1 VNTHFPSHRRSTFAL
16 LPVVTIAAAIAVFIG
31 DTIAHPAI
39 AVGVLYVPVVLLA
52 ARFCEPRTL
61 PGVAGACVAL
71 VVVSYVLTGGD
82 EAATANLVVSIATIA
97 LTTLLVVQQ
106 QSAVRHRKQA
116 EDALREA
123 QAALAHVT
131 RVTTLGE
138 VTASLAH
145 ELNQPLA
152 AIVNNATASVG
163 LLADGGPE
171 IDEVRDA
178 VTDIIAD
185 AERASAII
193 ERVRALAKRSP
204 PERAPLR
211 VADLVDDVLA
221 ISASQ
226 CVARRV
232 TIASDV
238 AADLPVV
245 LGDRVQL
252 QQVLL
257 NLILNAID
265 AMATV
270 EEPDRKLEIRARP
283 DTHGGP
289 SAVRISVI
297 DRGVGF
303 GEMETSRLFEPF
315 YTTKPN
321 GMGIGLAISRTIVEA
336 HRGRLWAEP
345 NHGRGA
351 TFSIVLPTEGASAA

>member
-1 VNTHFPSHRRSTFAL
+1 MHVLVLRRDRD
-16 LPVVTIAAAIAVFIG
+16 G
-31 DTIAHPAI
+31 
-39 AVGVLYVPVVLLA
+39 
-52 ARFCEPRTL
+52 
-61 PGVAGACVAL
+61 L
-71 VVVSYVLTGGD
+71 V
-82 EAATANLVVSIATIA
+82 
-97 LTTLLVVQQ
+97 
-106 QSAVRHRKQA
+106 
-116 EDALREA
+116 
-123 QAALAHVT
+123 
-131 RVTTLGE
+131 
-138 VTASLAH
+138 
-145 ELNQPLA
+145 
-152 AIVNNATASVG
+152 
-163 LLADGGPE
+163 
-171 IDEVRDA
+171 
-178 VTDIIAD
+178 
-185 AERASAII
+185 
-193 ERVRALAKRSP
+193 
-204 PERAPLR
+204 
-211 VADLVDDVLA
+211 
-221 ISASQ
+221 
-226 CVARRV
+226 RRV

-238 AADLPVV
+238 PTDLPVV

>member
-1 VNTHFPSHRRSTFAL
+1 MT
-16 LPVVTIAAAIAVFIG
+16 AAAAVAVFIG
-31 DTIAHPAI
+31 DTITHPAI

-61 PGVAGACVAL
+61 PVVAGACIAL
-71 VVVSYVLTGGD
+71 VVVSYAVTVSD
-82 EAATANLVVSIATIA
+82 EAAAANLVVSIATIA
-97 LTTLLVVQQ
+97 LTTFLVVQQ
-106 QSAVRHRKQA
+106 QSAVRQRRRT
-116 EDALREA
+116 EDALQEA
-123 QAALAHVT
+123 QATLAHVT
-131 RVTTLGE
+131 RVTMLGE

-145 ELNQPLA
+145 EINQPLA
-152 AIVNNATASVG
+152 AIVNNASASIG
-163 LLADGGPE
+163 LLSGSGPG

-178 VTDIIAD
+178 VTDIIGD

-204 PERAPLR
+204 PERAPLS
-211 VADLVDDVLA
+211 VANLVNEVVA
-221 ISASQ
+221 IVASQ
-226 CVARRV
+226 SVARRV

-238 AADLPVV
+238 PADLPVV

-257 NLILNAID
+257 NLILNGID

-270 EEPDRKLEIRARP
+270 NEPDRKLEIRARP
-283 DTHGGP
+283 DTDGARP
-289 SAVRISVI
+289 AVRINVT

-303 GEMETSRLFEPF
+303 AGMETSRLFELF

-336 HRGRLWAEP
+336 HRGRLSAEP

-351 TFSIVLPTEGASAA
+351 TFSIVLPAEEA